1 MQSADKCLLPLRR
14 KISPAT
20 ILNLENHTT
29 ENGEGNGEIKE
40 VVGKRERLFSA
51 SSRSVSS
58 VSTSKYNSS
67 LAPPFT
73 PPVNNCETQGN
84 VAHGFHWR
92 RPSEHF
98 LEVLE
103 AENKV
108 DKTQLK
114 TSPSHSLPPLRK
126 TNQRED
132 LPKALLGETKIAFEG
147 SVCKGGYFRPAESS
161 DGQLLLPSGSK
172 KEFITPVSTNGKILR
187 KTNSLPLIRTC
198 SALTNGLTE
207 LNITC
212 PRYRTKSAIFRRE
225 TTANE
230 TEHTENS
237 CKAFDENLEDTN
249 DETFDDDLVEQDTEK
264 FSMICHWLKECEK
277 AKVT

>member
-1 MQSADKCLLPLRR
+1 MQSTDKCLLPLRR

-29 ENGEGNGEIKE
+29 GKGEGNEEITK

-51 SSRSVSS
+51 SSTSVSS
-58 VSTSKYNSS
+58 VSSSKHSS
-67 LAPPFT
+67 TLAPPFT

-132 LPKALLGETKIAFEG
+132 LPTALLGETKIAFEG
-147 SVCKGGYFRPAESS
+147 SVCKFRPAESS
-161 DGQLLLPSGSK
+161 DGQLLLLSGSK
-172 KEFITPVSTNGKILR
+172 KEFLTPVSTNGKILR

-212 PRYRTKSAIFRRE
+212 PRYRTKSAVFRRE
-225 TTANE
+225 NNLNE
-230 TEHTENS
+230 TEHTENP
-237 CKAFDENLEDTN
+237 CKAFDEKLEDTN